1 MLDQQTTFVV
11 WIPNEMSLCLFTA
24 LEDEP
29 GPWLFPE
36 CRLNEESIH
45 NAVNSYISWVYKF
58 L

>member
-24 LEDEP
+24 LEHEP

-45 NAVNSYISWVYKF
+45 NAVNSYISWV
-58 L
+58 